1 MKEESINNLFEKLKD
16 VRLEQKILN
25 DKYEKVFDIFKEDN
39 KKLINYKNGVN
50 SVISEHEST
59 LREYMSELYL
69 SSGIKKTKCGVGVRL
84 INKIEYSDDDALN
97 WAKQHDMAL
106 NLDKRAF
113 EKIAKTTNISFVKT
127 TEVVQPTIP
136 KIEV

>member
-59 LREYMSELYL
+59 LREYMSKLYL

-113 EKIAKTTNISFVKT
+113 EKIAKTINISFVKT